1 MDNVL
6 LFQKFQRLKDLD
18 GEAADQRERHAHEV
32 VSFDELVQVDAEQFE
47 AQQQVRAE
55 CAVVLDADDVVLVLR
70 VLFLQVQHDVQ
81 FYLSLMLEFLLVSDD
96 FDCDGL
102 ARLVVQTL

>member
-1 MDNVL
+1 
-6 LFQKFQRLKDLD
+6 
-18 GEAADQRERHAHEV
+18 
-32 VSFDELVQVDAEQFE
+32 
-47 AQQQVRAE
+47 VRAE
-55 CAVVLDADDVVLVLR
+55 SAVVLDADDVVLVLR
-70 VLFLQVQHDVQ
+70 VLFLQMQHDVQ